1 MPYRERLPS
10 DHYWTKY
17 PGEEIHEA
25 RRGWGV
31 VSKTGRTI
39 LWETYRPLT
48 KRQREAENRR
58 RAKRAA
64 WFKTPEG
71 QEYCRQTDKMIDD
84 LFVRFGTTRKRVSE
98 ELLKVIQDAPSFP
111 EGNKLC
117 Q

>member
-1 MPYRERLPS
+1 MPYRETLSPDS
-10 DHYWTKY
+10 YWSKC
-17 PGEEIHEA
+17 PGSEIHEE

-31 VSKTGRTI
+31 VSKTGKSI
-39 LWETYRPLT
+39 LWQTYRPLT

-71 QEYCRQTDKMIDD
+71 QEYCGETDKMIDD
-84 LFVRFGTTRKRVSE
+84 LFAKSGTTREKVSKG
-98 ELLKVIQDAPSFP
+98 LLKVIQDAPPLKF
-111 EGNKLC
+111 C